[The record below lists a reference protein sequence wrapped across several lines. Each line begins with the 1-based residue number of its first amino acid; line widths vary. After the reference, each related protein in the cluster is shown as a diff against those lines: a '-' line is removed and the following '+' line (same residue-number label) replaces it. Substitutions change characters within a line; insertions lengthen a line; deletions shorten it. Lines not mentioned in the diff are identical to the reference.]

1 MNFGQWRNLCLA
13 HRLNT
18 RSWSKLDPA
27 SWNDQK
33 LPKQSL
39 DDASNISIKRPNIAW
54 NDKMRYKKDTK
65 AKHVVSYTAT
75 RNLVK
80 FLALTNLPVQ
90 CQCLLKLLLLLL
102 LLLLPCS
109 AAETTGFE
117 LSSLTNSQE
126 SWIFQNGN
134 FYSSENILFSI
145 LLQLGTFL
153 ASCRPVVLC
162 SPVLFWR
169 ASVAPNHE
177 SYLYYSTT
185 SQYSVIHHMFFVQ
198 SCTRP
203 IYLSSLSQS
212 KFPITSCVYHSGP
225 QWLQA
230 FPALKKMLE
239 VPRPPLCTLIH
250 IFLSINEMTSGIHI
264 TGLSQKEFLW
274 PQLYF
279 TSSLYIDPPSV
290 VIFHDIH

>member
-1 MNFGQWRNLCLA
+1 MNFGQWCNQCLA

-18 RSWSKLDPA
+18 MSWSKLDPA
-27 SWNDQK
+27 SWNGQK

-54 NDKMRYKKDTK
+54 NDEMRYKKDTK

-134 FYSSENILFSI
+134 FYFSENILFSI

-162 SPVLFWR
+162 SRVLFWR
-169 ASVAPNHE
+169 ASAAPNHE

-239 VPRPPLCTLIH
+239 VPCP
-250 IFLSINEMTSGIHI
+250 
-264 TGLSQKEFLW
+264 
-274 PQLYF
+274 
-279 TSSLYIDPPSV
+279 
-290 VIFHDIH
+290 FHPHS

>member
-27 SWNDQK
+27 SWNGQK

-90 CQCLLKLLLLLL
+90 CQCLLKLLLLL
-102 LLLLPCS
+102 PCS

-134 FYSSENILFSI
+134 VYFSENILFSI

-225 QWLQA
+225 QRLQA
-230 FPALKKMLE
+230 FPALKKCLKSP
-239 VPRPPLCTLIH
+239 VPPFAPSFIFSYQSMKLLQESTLQGCHKRNSFDHSCTLRRVYI
-250 IFLSINEMTSGIHI
+250 SI
-264 TGLSQKEFLW
+264 LLQ
-274 PQLYF
+274 
-279 TSSLYIDPPSV
+279 
-290 VIFHDIH
+290 

>member
-1 MNFGQWRNLCLA
+1 
-13 HRLNT
+13 
-18 RSWSKLDPA
+18 
-27 SWNDQK
+27 
-33 LPKQSL
+33 
-39 DDASNISIKRPNIAW
+39 
-54 NDKMRYKKDTK
+54 
-65 AKHVVSYTAT
+65 
-75 RNLVK
+75 
-80 FLALTNLPVQ
+80 
-90 CQCLLKLLLLLL
+90 
-102 LLLLPCS
+102 
-109 AAETTGFE
+109 
-117 LSSLTNSQE
+117 
-126 SWIFQNGN
+126 
-134 FYSSENILFSI
+134 LFSI

-169 ASVAPNHE
+169 ASAAPNHE

-239 VPRPPLCTLIH
+239 VPRP
-250 IFLSINEMTSGIHI
+250 
-264 TGLSQKEFLW
+264 
-274 PQLYF
+274 
-279 TSSLYIDPPSV
+279 
-290 VIFHDIH
+290 FHPHS

>member
-18 RSWSKLDPA
+18 TSWSKLDPA

-90 CQCLLKLLLLLL
+90 CQCLLKLLLLL
-102 LLLLPCS
+102 PCS

-169 ASVAPNHE
+169 ASAAPNHE

-230 FPALKKMLE
+230 FPALKKCLKSP
-239 VPRPPLCTLIH
+239 VPPFAPTFIFSYQSMKWLQESTLQGCHKRNSFDHSCTLRRVYI
-250 IFLSINEMTSGIHI
+250 SI
-264 TGLSQKEFLW
+264 LLQ
-274 PQLYF
+274 
-279 TSSLYIDPPSV
+279 
-290 VIFHDIH
+290 

>member
-1 MNFGQWRNLCLA
+1 
-13 HRLNT
+13 
-18 RSWSKLDPA
+18 
-27 SWNDQK
+27 
-33 LPKQSL
+33 
-39 DDASNISIKRPNIAW
+39 
-54 NDKMRYKKDTK
+54 
-65 AKHVVSYTAT
+65 
-75 RNLVK
+75 
-80 FLALTNLPVQ
+80 
-90 CQCLLKLLLLLL
+90 LL

-134 FYSSENILFSI
+134 FYFSENILFSI

-169 ASVAPNHE
+169 ASAAPNHE

-230 FPALKKMLE
+230 FPALKKMAWSPASFSPTFIISYQSMKWLQE
-239 VPRPPLCTLIH
+239 STLQGCHKRNSFDHSCTLRRVYI
-250 IFLSINEMTSGIHI
+250 SI
-264 TGLSQKEFLW
+264 LLQ
-274 PQLYF
+274 
-279 TSSLYIDPPSV
+279 
-290 VIFHDIH
+290 

>member
-1 MNFGQWRNLCLA
+1 MNFGQWCNQCLA

-18 RSWSKLDPA
+18 MSWSKLDPA

-117 LSSLTNSQE
+117 LSSLTNSRE

-134 FYSSENILFSI
+134 FYLWKHIVFHSSSIGDIFGFMSTGGALQSCFILARFCRTKPWIIFILFYYQSV
-145 LLQLGTFL
+145 LCDT
-153 ASCRPVVLC
+153 SYVLC
-162 SPVLFWR
+162 SIMH
-169 ASVAPNHE
+169 S
-177 SYLYYSTT
+177 SYISEFPLTIQIS
-185 SQYSVIHHMFFVQ
+185 HH
-198 SCTRP
+198 
-203 IYLSSLSQS
+203 
-212 KFPITSCVYHSGP
+212 
-225 QWLQA
+225 
-230 FPALKKMLE
+230 
-239 VPRPPLCTLIH
+239 
-250 IFLSINEMTSGIHI
+250 
-264 TGLSQKEFLW
+264 
-274 PQLYF
+274 
-279 TSSLYIDPPSV
+279 
-290 VIFHDIH
+290 

>member
-18 RSWSKLDPA
+18 TSWSKLDPA
-27 SWNDQK
+27 SWNGQK

-90 CQCLLKLLLLLL
+90 CQCLLKL

-230 FPALKKMLE
+230 FPALKKCLKSP
-239 VPRPPLCTLIH
+239 VPPFAPSFIFSYQSMKLLQESTLQGCHKRNSFDHSCTLRRVYI
-250 IFLSINEMTSGIHI
+250 SI
-264 TGLSQKEFLW
+264 LLQ
-274 PQLYF
+274 
-279 TSSLYIDPPSV
+279 
-290 VIFHDIH
+290 